1 MLHNI
6 DECVRD
12 GLIGTKESLSLRL
25 YSDTGDLYMKQ
36 IISGE
41 EVQGKQFVVDVL
53 TDFVEEKTQ
62 PFQAENKRLL
72 EEKEQIV
79 EAKDNEIRLLRD
91 RLDQGAAQASIS
103 DSILADKQS
112 EIESLS
118 AGNRELED
126 KVHSLDLES
135 KRSLIDAK
143 VEAYSNVVRVV
154 IVSLFV
160 IGLVFLVKFI
170 IQGAQNWRDGIVAA
184 IINIPGLVELFFHR
198 ILKNNIISRL
208 IRWAVSR

>member
-1 MLHNI
+1 
-6 DECVRD
+6 
-12 GLIGTKESLSLRL
+12 
-25 YSDTGDLYMKQ
+25 MKQ